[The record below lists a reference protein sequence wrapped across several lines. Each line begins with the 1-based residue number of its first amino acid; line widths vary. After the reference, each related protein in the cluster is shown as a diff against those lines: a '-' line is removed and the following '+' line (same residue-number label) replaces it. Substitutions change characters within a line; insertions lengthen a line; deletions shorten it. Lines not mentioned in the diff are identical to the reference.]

1 MSGLLL
7 LIFTLLYRSSGI
19 GYSLY
24 LKCLEIWKSNGK
36 PQGSDE
42 RDRLL
47 VAYVASNLSSHVQ
60 MFSKHLGCFNIG
72 IKELSNDPKLCHLK
86 IPDTFA
92 GVRELPE
99 ESRTQILD

>member
-1 MSGLLL
+1 MPPLL
-7 LIFTLLYRSSGI
+7 LIFTLLHRSSDI
-19 GYSLY
+19 GAFLY
-24 LKCLEIWKSNGK
+24 LKCRKIWNSEGILSG
-36 PQGSDE
+36 PDE